1 MGFCFIAFT
10 QGHIMLTASLAIVA
24 GLILLIWSADRFI
37 DGAAVTAKHFGMPQL
52 LIGIIIVGFGTSA
65 PEIIVSTISALNG
78 NPGIALG
85 NAYGSNIT
93 NIALILGLTALLRP
107 ILVHSQV
114 LKQELPILAI
124 ITLIS
129 AWLIYDA
136 EISRLDAIILLAIF
150 ILYMAWTIHT
160 GLTQKEHNEQN
171 SEMIPSKMGLSM
183 AVFWIIVGLMLLVV
197 SSQMLVWGA
206 VTIAEYFGVSDLVI
220 GLTIV
225 AVGTSLPELAS
236 SLMAAKKGE
245 HDLIVGNIIGSN
257 LFNTLAVVGVAGVI
271 QPMKVASEIFS
282 RDMLIMTILT
292 FSLFLL
298 GYGFTQAQGKITR
311 LKGGLL
317 FVIYIGYNVYLFY
330 TVH

>member
-1 MGFCFIAFT
+1 
-10 QGHIMLTASLAIVA
+10 MLTASLAIIA

-37 DGAAVTAKHFGMPQL
+37 EGAAVSAKQFGMPQL

-65 PEIIVSTISALNG
+65 PEIIVSTISAING

-93 NIALILGLTALLRP
+93 NIALILGLTALLSP
-107 ILVHSQV
+107 IMVNSQV
-114 LKQELPILAI
+114 LKQELPILAV

-129 AWLIYDA
+129 AGLIYDA
-136 EISRLDAIILLAIF
+136 EISRFDAFILLAIF
-150 ILYMAWTIHT
+150 ALYMGWTIYVA
-160 GLTQKEHNEQN
+160 LQQKDSNLQQN
-171 SEMIPSKMGLSM
+171 TEAELSQKKMSL
-183 AVFWIIVGLMLLVV
+183 AQAIFWIIAGLALLII

-206 VTIAEYFGVSDLVI
+206 VKIAAYFGVSDLII

-236 SLMAAKKGE
+236 SLIAAKKGE

-257 LFNTLAVVGVAGVI
+257 LFNTLAVVGVAGI
-271 QPMKVASEIFS
+271 IHPMKVASEIFS
-282 RDMLIMTILT
+282 RDMLIMAILT

-298 GYGFTQAQGKITR
+298 GYGFHQTTGKITR
-311 LKGGLL
+311 WKGGLL
-317 FVIYIGYNVYLFY
+317 LLIYIGYNYYLFY
-330 TVH
+330 TVR